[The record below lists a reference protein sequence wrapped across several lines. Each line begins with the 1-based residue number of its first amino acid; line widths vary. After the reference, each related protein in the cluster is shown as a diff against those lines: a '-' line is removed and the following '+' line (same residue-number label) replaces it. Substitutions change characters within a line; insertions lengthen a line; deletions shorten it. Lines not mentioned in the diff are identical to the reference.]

1 MKYDD
6 IVIGA
11 GVSGLSTAILLAQN
25 GRKVAVLERAPTIAP
40 TIRGFTRDG
49 VYFDTGFHYAAM
61 LGEGGALARLCKR
74 LGVLSHLR
82 IEENTQGSGDLFYHV
97 PSGFKFQFGETLQDL
112 MVRLTEAFPD
122 EENAIECYMNSLMHF
137 TDQIQHE
144 LFTVIMDPVKI
155 FENAS
160 LSLGRYLQGNFKS
173 PLLQTLLSIHAVLY
187 GSWPEET
194 SLQYHSMITGG
205 YYDQSQQVCN
215 GGYAIARAFEKEL
228 KRNDIDLY
236 TNSAV
241 DQIRLNDNKTVTAV
255 SLENGDVIECE
266 NCIYTAHPRL
276 LITMLPKDVFRPIYR
291 GRLTELEDTTSAVV
305 LYCKSKKVSKKTDFD
320 TLILTHSLFPDIFT
334 DETELGERPMFISQ
348 SVSDKDIEGISIICP
363 WAYED
368 VREWEN
374 SKRGTR
380 DAAYYDWKKRI
391 SDSILNKAMESC
403 SGLLGELDIIEVAT
417 PLTFRDY
424 INAPHGSLYGTKHRV
439 SDMPLL
445 PRTRIKGL
453 YLSGQAT
460 LATGVMG
467 AMLSGFQSAAQITG
481 EDYRKTMDS

>member
-11 GVSGLSTAILLAQN
+11 GVSGLSAAILLAQS
-25 GRKVAVLERAPTIAP
+25 GRKVAVVEKAPTLAP
-40 TIRGFTRDG
+40 TIRGFTREG

-61 LGEGGALARLCKR
+61 LGEGGALARLCER
-74 LGVLSHLR
+74 LGVLPHLR
-82 IEENTQGSGDLFYHV
+82 IKEQGSGDLFFHG
-97 PSGFKFQFGETLQDL
+97 PSGFNFHFGETLQDL
-112 MVRLTEAFPD
+112 AVRLTEAFPD
-122 EENAIECYMNSLMHF
+122 EASSIEGYINTLKCF
-137 TDQIQHE
+137 IDQIQRD
-144 LFTVIMDPVKI
+144 LFAAVMDPVRI
-155 FENAS
+155 SENAG
-160 LSLGRYLQGNFKS
+160 LSLDRYLQDNFKS

-205 YYDQSQQVCN
+205 YYDQSQQIYN
-215 GGYAIARAFEKEL
+215 GGGAIAEAFEKEL
-228 KRNDIDLY
+228 KRNGIDLY
-236 TNSAV
+236 TNSSV
-241 DQIRLNDNKTVTAV
+241 DQVQLNDNKTVTAV
-255 SLENGDVIECE
+255 LLENGNAIECE

-276 LITMLPKDVFRPIYR
+276 LVTMLPEGVFRPIYR
-291 GRLTELEDTTSAVV
+291 SRLIDLEDTTSAIV
-305 LYCKSKKVSKKTDFD
+305 LYCKRKKVSKKTDFD

-334 DETELGERPMFISQ
+334 DKAGLDECPMFISQ
-348 SVSDKDIEGISIICP
+348 SVSDKDTEGISIICP
-363 WAYED
+363 WAYAD
-368 VREWEN
+368 VRKWEN
-374 SKRGTR
+374 SKRGAR
-380 DAAYYDWKKRI
+380 DAAYYGWKERMA
-391 SDSILNKAMESC
+391 DRILNKAMESC
-403 SGLLGELDIIEVAT
+403 LDLLGELDIIEVAT

-424 INAPHGSLYGTKHRV
+424 MNAPHGGLYGTKHRL

-467 AMLSGFQSAAQITG
+467 AMLSGFQSAASITG